1 MSDPVTQT
9 EQWYMDLVNEEANR
23 KYMDRINEE
32 ANLMGPTVKVRVAR
46 MFFND
51 HWSRDLFTG
60 RIESM
65 NKRTV
70 TLTLDGKA
78 FDELLSDAKYY
89 SEEAAHYD
97 TSAEC
102 ASASRARVARHKAID
117 SGTYPRS
124 ASA

>member
-1 MSDPVTQT
+1 MSELVTP
-9 EQWYMDLVNEEANR
+9 EQR
-23 KYMDRINEE
+23 YMDRVNEE

-46 MFFND
+46 MFFDD
-51 HWSRDLFTG
+51 HRSRDLFTG

-97 TSAEC
+97 MPAEC
-102 ASASRARVARHKAID
+102 ASATRVVAALHKAID
-117 SGTYPRS
+117 SGNYPRS
-124 ASA
+124 DSVSFAFGLRTD

>member
-1 MSDPVTQT
+1 MNEPVTQT
-9 EQWYMDLVNEEANR
+9 EQWYMDLVNEESNR

-46 MFFND
+46 MFFDD

-97 TSAEC
+97 MPAEC
-102 ASASRARVARHKAID
+102 ASATRVVAALHKAID
-117 SGTYPRS
+117 SGNYPRS
-124 ASA
+124 DSV